1 MSQAILSLFG
11 QDFQAGWSVLVI
23 LSLGNLINVGV
34 GPVGYMLTMTGR
46 PGLELLNSWLSGVL
60 HIILNLLRI
69 PRYGAIVAA
78 VATAATAALSMS
90 SGCFKCAVCIGAR
103 RFASAR

>member
-46 PGLELLNSWLSGVL
+46 PGLELLNS
-60 HIILNLLRI
+60 
-69 PRYGAIVAA
+69 
-78 VATAATAALSMS
+78 
-90 SGCFKCAVCIGAR
+90 
-103 RFASAR
+103 